1 MSRVFHRPGA
11 PVSGQKVML
20 ATPTYDK
27 LGPAYTEALFH
38 SAAALSQAG
47 IAAELCILAGDCHV
61 DDARNFLVRNFLESD
76 CTDLVFLDADVAWP
90 EKHLVELCQFDRD
103 VVAGLYP
110 LKSREQKFPVRLLP
124 GDLQAE
130 ADGCLEVESVPTGFL
145 RIRRSALERL
155 AEQAPKYI
163 RPDDPRGPVP
173 LIFERTLE
181 DQTRWG
187 GDYTFCRKWRA
198 LGGRIYIAP
207 EMVLDH
213 YGDML
218 FSGSAAGW
226 LRKQHGLT
234 YTNAFARIKEGNEP
248 FEVYN
253 ELVAA
258 WDNKWSCPADM
269 LQVIALLGREAKSV
283 VEFGSGITT
292 AVLGCV
298 SHVTAYE
305 HDPQWMSRTAELI
318 DRFDLSASV
327 IRSPIVGGF
336 YSGISG
342 KYDLAVCDGPPRYLS
357 NGRAGLYR
365 VLADVLKPGGK
376 FIIDDIDSEQAFAQ
390 FHEWANVHA
399 EKFKVVT
406 GARTFAVG
414 QIKHERRAAA

>member
-1 MSRVFHRPGA
+1 MSRVFHRLGA
-11 PVSGQKVML
+11 PASGQKVML

-38 SAAALSQAG
+38 SAAALSRAG

-76 CTDLVFLDADVAWP
+76 CTDLVFLDADIAWP

-110 LKSREQKFPVRLLP
+110 LKSRNEAFPVRLLP
-124 GDLQAE
+124 GVQQTE
-130 ADGCLEVESVPTGFL
+130 ANGLLEVESVPTGFL
-145 RIRRSALERL
+145 KINRGVLEKL
-155 AEQAPKYI
+155 AAVAPKYN

-198 LGGRIYIAP
+198 MGGKIYIAP

-213 YGDML
+213 YGEML

-226 LRKQHGLT
+226 MRRQHGLT
-234 YTNAFARIKEGNEP
+234 YAHCFEQIRKGREP
-248 FEVYN
+248 FSVYG
-253 ELVAA
+253 ELVAE

-269 LQVIALLGREAKSV
+269 LQVIALMGREAKSV
-283 VEFGSGITT
+283 IEFGSGLTT
-292 AVLGCV
+292 AILGCITN
-298 SHVTAYE
+298 VTAYE
-305 HDPQWMSRTAELI
+305 HDEQWLDKVTALVDVYDI
-318 DRFDLSASV
+318 PATIV
-327 IRSPIVGGF
+327 RSPLVNGF
-336 YSGISG
+336 YSGVKG
-342 KYDLAVCDGPPRYLS
+342 EYDLAVCDGPPRYLS
-357 NGRAGLYR
+357 NGRAGLYK
-365 VLADVLKPGGK
+365 VLAGILKPGGK
-376 FIIDDIDSEQAFAQ
+376 FIIDDLDSEQATAQ
-390 FHEWANVHA
+390 FKQWASVYA
-399 EKFKVVT
+399 EKFKIVT

-414 QIKHERRAAA
+414 QIKGAEKIAA